1 MEPKNKK
8 RVFAGGG
15 IIREVA
21 VDKAPNEVAAF
32 YGREAD
38 RLLGLAREC
47 RNVKLVRLLLA
58 MASEYLQKLGI
69 TTDDAFAASQ
79 KAKRLPK
86 RLPA

>member
-1 MEPKNKK
+1 ML
-8 RVFAGGG
+8 
-15 IIREVA
+15 REVA

-47 RNVKLVRLLLA
+47 RNVKVVRLLLA
-58 MASEYLQKLGI
+58 MASEYLEKLGI
-69 TTDDAFAASQ
+69 TTDIALAPSR
-79 KAKRLPK
+79 KAKRPPK